1 MSNQA
6 SIDPTYV
13 AAIEMYRRLRQSG
26 QTSPLARISV
36 EARYT
41 TLTSAQ
47 RQMLRQM
54 IANAEASMT
63 TPYAPNQYS
72 TSV

>member
-6 SIDPTYV
+6 SIDNTYV
-13 AAIEMYRRLRQSG
+13 AAIEMYRRLRQNG

-41 TLTSAQ
+41 TLTTAQ
-47 RQMLRQM
+47 RHLLRQM
-54 IANAEASMT
+54 IANTEANIT
-63 TPYAPNQYS
+63 NQRFDQLPA
-72 TSV
+72 V